1 MRILAAI
8 STLAMLGLATTASAE
23 ITGTAAVT
31 SDYDFRGV
39 SLSDEDPAFQAS
51 IDYAH
56 DNGFYASIWGSSLD
70 YGPDYDGGIE
80 IDLSAGLA
88 GETEMGIGWDVG
100 AVWYLYPDSEASPAK
115 AEIEDYGEAYLGGS
129 YKMFDAKVWYADD
142 YADAGDSA
150 WYTELNANFE
160 LPAGLTL
167 GLHVGQSFG
176 DYWDAVADAAE
187 EDLETTGIDGEYTD
201 WSIGLGYTVS
211 YFDLELR
218 YVDTDTDSELEIN
231 NDAFAN
237 DSRVVFTVS
246 TSFPWAT
253 N

>member
-1 MRILAAI
+1 MRNPAAI
-8 STLAMLGLATTASAE
+8 SALAMLGLTMTANAE
-23 ITGTAAVT
+23 ITGTATLT

-39 SLSDEDPAFQAS
+39 SLSDEDPAIQGS

-88 GETEMGIGWDVG
+88 GETEAGIGWDVG
-100 AVWYLYPDSEASPAK
+100 MVWYAYPDSDGSAAK
-115 AEIEDYGEAYLGGS
+115 SEIEDYGEAYLGGS

-167 GLHVGQSFG
+167 ALHVGQSFG
-176 DYWDAVADAAE
+176 DYWDAVADAE
-187 EDLETTGIDGEYTD
+187 GPGIDGEYTD

-211 YFDLELR
+211 YFDLNLR
-218 YVDTDTDSELEIN
+218 YVDTDTDSALEVN
-231 NDAFAN
+231 SGPFAN
-237 DSRVVFTVS
+237 DSRVVFSVS